1 MRRSRMAHRLNTRGF
16 KEHDK
21 QDHRGRTFRERE
33 IHPSRL
39 VIKKL
44 TPKLRKLDFNAKNI
58 FRRKLIEIIQ

>member
-1 MRRSRMAHRLNTRGF
+1 MAHRLNTRGF

-44 TPKLRKLDFNAKNI
+44 APKLRKLDFMQGIYLEK
-58 FRRKLIEIIQ
+58 KLIEILR

>member
-1 MRRSRMAHRLNTRGF
+1 MAHRLNTRGF

-44 TPKLRKLDFNAKNI
+44 APKLRKLDFMQGIYLEKN
-58 FRRKLIEIIQ
+58 